1 MLLKGQIIPL
11 RSNSFYKDMDP
22 SETATHFSLDKVYN
36 RVHSIGNKKLKKGE

>member
-22 SETATHFSLDKVYN
+22 SETATHFSLDKVVNIYIII
-36 RVHSIGNKKLKKGE
+36 SIIYLR